1 MPLTFKIGNLYEEI
15 CPEPHDTQSDAL
27 VVPRI
32 PFDKDYMGIAKKM
45 PQDIV
50 DKIKARYYYCKGECT
65 PRASGNISRK
75 SIYSRYECPTVTLTA
90 GYNNVADYP
99 NRDLLIHIPVCNFY
113 RGDDADMDLNLYKLE
128 REYIS
133 VLDCARKNEIEKI
146 IFPLLGVDEE
156 IAENNRWT
164 YECAAFVADYSVR
177 KWLTVNSDSNI
188 NVVIYT
194 PKDIDGIIYLQDN
207 DTTEQTQDETEC
219 VETSYSKDSSTTEQ
233 TQDETEYIE
242 TSLNQIVQSKD
253 VITKP
258 LCIIKSTIEY
268 DQYIKDGGKKEKY
281 NSYVLKEL
289 VNKWNK
295 LSEKRYSDN
304 KLVNIIGFTHV
315 GDFINCV
322 LGEVEYHN
330 PCEQYS
336 LSMAVIMQFSVFDRF
351 KFMHALGYN
360 DYPDKKWHYDLE
372 NMLVESVI
380 SKNFRNGQPSL
391 TMKELLE
398 KNTEV
403 DEELFRNID
412 MELYNNDNENY
423 LTKPKKQNTKKN
435 TKTKEKCQ
443 EI

>member
-1 MPLTFKIGNLYEEI
+1 
-15 CPEPHDTQSDAL
+15 
-27 VVPRI
+27 
-32 PFDKDYMGIAKKM
+32 M

-50 DKIKARYYYCKGECT
+50 DEIKAHYYYCKGECT

-90 GYNNVADYP
+90 GYKNVADYP
-99 NRDLLIHIPVCNFY
+99 NRDSLIHIPVCNFY

-133 VLDCARKNEIEKI
+133 VLDCARKNRIKKI

-164 YECAAFVADYSVR
+164 CECAAFVADYSVR

-242 TSLNQIVQSKD
+242 TSLNQIVQSEK

-258 LCIIKSTIEY
+258 LCIIKSTIEF
-268 DQYIKDGGKKEKY
+268 DQYIKDGGKEEKY

-304 KLVNIIGFTHV
+304 ELAKIIRFTRV

-322 LGEVEYHN
+322 LRETNVV
-330 PCEQYS
+330 
-336 LSMAVIMQFSVFDRF
+336 LI
-351 KFMHALGYN
+351 KFHRTN
-360 DYPDKKWHYDLE
+360 QH
-372 NMLVESVI
+372 
-380 SKNFRNGQPSL
+380 
-391 TMKELLE
+391 
-398 KNTEV
+398 
-403 DEELFRNID
+403 
-412 MELYNNDNENY
+412 LY
-423 LTKPKKQNTKKN
+423 
-435 TKTKEKCQ
+435 
-443 EI
+443 

>member
-1 MPLTFKIGNLYEEI
+1 
-15 CPEPHDTQSDAL
+15 
-27 VVPRI
+27 
-32 PFDKDYMGIAKKM
+32 M

-50 DKIKARYYYCKGECT
+50 DKIKAHYYCKGECT

-99 NRDLLIHIPVCNFY
+99 NRDSLIHIPVCNFY

-219 VETSYSKDSSTTEQ
+219 VETGYSKDSSTAEQ

-242 TSLNQIVQSKD
+242 TSLNQIVQPEK

-258 LCIIKSTIEY
+258 LCIIKSTIEF
-268 DQYIKDGGKKEKY
+268 DQYIKDGGDKDNY
-281 NSYVLKEL
+281 NLYVLKKL
-289 VNKWNK
+289 LNDWLNNLSKNNISQDSICKIIQYSGMNK
-295 LSEKRYSDN
+295 
-304 KLVNIIGFTHV
+304 
-315 GDFINCV
+315 FINDITV
-322 LGEVEYHN
+322 KSVYKKANLQNALKMV
-330 PCEQYS
+330 
-336 LSMAVIMQFSVFDRF
+336 VIMQLSVYDCF
-351 KFMHALGYN
+351 KFMHALGYH
-360 DYPDKKWHYDLE
+360 DYPDNGKCNELEKVLAENVMSKRKW
-372 NMLVESVI
+372 SG
-380 SKNFRNGQPSL
+380 KPSY

-398 KNTEV
+398 EKTTVNSLIKFQEINDKLIKSKKNYYLLKP
-403 DEELFRNID
+403 EES
-412 MELYNNDNENY
+412 EES
-423 LTKPKKQNTKKN
+423 KKQETDKN
-435 TKTKEKCQ
+435 AKTNKNAKNREKSL
-443 EI
+443 ER

>member
-1 MPLTFKIGNLYEEI
+1 
-15 CPEPHDTQSDAL
+15 
-27 VVPRI
+27 
-32 PFDKDYMGIAKKM
+32 
-45 PQDIV
+45 
-50 DKIKARYYYCKGECT
+50 
-65 PRASGNISRK
+65 
-75 SIYSRYECPTVTLTA
+75 
-90 GYNNVADYP
+90 
-99 NRDLLIHIPVCNFY
+99 
-113 RGDDADMDLNLYKLE
+113 MDLNLYKLE

-133 VLDCARKNEIEKI
+133 VLDCARKNRIKKI

-164 YECAAFVADYSVR
+164 CECAAFVADYSVR

-242 TSLNQIVQSKD
+242 TSLNQIVQSEK

-258 LCIIKSTIEY
+258 LCIIKSTIEF
-268 DQYIKDGGKKEKY
+268 DQYIKDGGKEEKY

-304 KLVNIIGFTHV
+304 ELAKIIRFTRV

-322 LGEVEYHN
+322 LREEEFHD

-336 LSMAVIMQFSVFDRF
+336 LGMAVIMQFSVYDRF
-351 KFMHALGYN
+351 KFMHALGFN

-403 DEELFRNID
+403 DEELFRKID
-412 MELYNNDNENY
+412 AELYNNDNENY
-423 LTKPKKQNTKKN
+423 LTKPKKQKTKRN